1 MWWSLLLII
10 YLKYGEFSAKFHEEV
25 VEIFRSRVVSPTFV
39 ACINFMLT
47 LKTVLSSSILWWF
60 YTKTFYCE
68 NIEEKFQ
75 SILALKSLFHLRIIL
90 FFSQKLALTMVFTS
104 QELILLT
111 LISHKKWIPLFEMK
125 ACLPFCVLT
134 IAIITWTLDLASS
147 LPRCGKRKIV
157 LLACKLPK
165 QCISKHIFSYIHVII

>member
-1 MWWSLLLII
+1 MWWSTLLII

-39 ACINFMLT
+39 ACVNFMLT
-47 LKTVLSSSILWWF
+47 LKTVLPPSILWWF

-90 FFSQKLALTMVFTS
+90 FSSQKLTRTMVFTS
-104 QELILLT
+104 QEISIAHVDFTQKVDSSVWDEGLPPLLCAHYRHYH
-111 LISHKKWIPLFEMK
+111 LN
-125 ACLPFCVLT
+125 
-134 IAIITWTLDLASS
+134 TWS
-147 LPRCGKRKIV
+147 
-157 LLACKLPK
+157 
-165 QCISKHIFSYIHVII
+165 HIFIAKMWKKENCTFSL